1 MAKATI
7 RSGLDKTRTLK
18 YTHNAATAPGD
29 ILLVNG
35 QVLVAIG
42 TAAANVVNTYAFR
55 GRVEF
60 PKEAPLVIAPGEN
73 CFWVAAASN
82 LNKTSAGNTA
92 VGICVEAAAEAD
104 TIVLVEL
111 IEN

>member
-18 YTHNAATAPGD
+18 YTHNAATTPGD
-29 ILLVNG
+29 IILVNG
-35 QVLVAIG
+35 QVLIAIG
-42 TAAANVVNTYAFR
+42 TAAANAVNTYAFR
-55 GRVEF
+55 ARAEF
-60 PKEAPLVIAPGEN
+60 PKEAALAVAPGEK
-73 CFWVAAASN
+73 CYWVAAASN

-92 VGICVEAAAEAD
+92 VGICVEDALAAD
-104 TIVLVEL
+104 TVVQVEL